1 MAFPSPVKNYHTDT
15 YAAID
20 PTSPGLS
27 TRGKDVVIT
36 GGGLGV
42 GKSIAFSFA
51 KSGASSIFILGRTAK
66 TLIETQNEIENAYP
80 QTTVHY
86 YIADIEDSN
95 ALVTTFKSIQS
106 TVGSIH
112 ILVANAGYLPD
123 IGPIVKIGLDEWF
136 KGFETN
142 VKGNFNLVNAFIPVA
157 TKGASIISIS
167 TVLAHL
173 PHIPGYS
180 SYHTSKLAAAKLF
193 DYVHY
198 ENPDLFALKIHPGAI
213 DTAMN
218 KKSLAAGNQLP
229 LDQRK

>member
-15 YAAID
+15 YPAID
-20 PTSPGLS
+20 PTSPRLS
-27 TRGKDVVIT
+27 TKGKNVVIT
-36 GGGLGV
+36 GGGSGI

-51 KSGASSIFILGRTAK
+51 KSGAFSTSILGRTAK
-66 TLIETQNEIENAYP
+66 TLIETHAKIKKAYP
-80 QTTVHY
+80 KTTAHY

-95 ALVTTFKSIQS
+95 ALVTAFKSIQA
-106 TVGSIH
+106 TVRSVD

-123 IGPIVKIGLDEWF
+123 IGPIVKIDPEEWF
-136 KGFETN
+136 KGFEVN
-142 VKGNFNLVNAFIPVA
+142 VKGNLNLVNALISVA

-173 PHIPGYS
+173 PHMPGHS
-180 SYHTSKLAAAKLF
+180 SYHTSKFF

-198 ENPDLFALKIHPGAI
+198 ENPDLFVLNIHPGAI

-218 KKSLAAGNQLP
+218 KNH
-229 LDQRK
+229 

>member
-1 MAFPSPVKNYHTDT
+1 MAFPSPVKRYHTDT

-20 PTSPGLS
+20 PTSPRLS
-27 TRGKDVVIT
+27 TRGKNEVIT
-36 GGGLGV
+36 GGGSGI

-51 KSGASSIFILGRTAK
+51 KSGASSSSILGRTAK
-66 TLIETQNEIENAYP
+66 TLIETQAEIEKAYP
-80 QTTVHY
+80 QSTIRCF
-86 YIADIEDSN
+86 IADIEDTN
-95 ALVTTFKSIQS
+95 TLVTAFKSTQAA
-106 TVGSIH
+106 VGSVY
-112 ILVANAGYLPD
+112 ILVANAGYLTD
-123 IGPIVKIGLDEWF
+123 IGPINKIDPVEWF
-136 KGFETN
+136 KGFEAN

-173 PHIPGYS
+173 SHMPGYS

-193 DYVHY
+193 DYIHY
-198 ENPDLFALKIHPGAI
+198 ENPDLFVLNIHPEAI
-213 DTAMN
+213 DTATN